1 MAIIRII
8 TSNNLKNLINY
19 IQDARSH
26 NDEILYS
33 NAIGVDPNT
42 ALRDMQL
49 CKKAY
54 CKTRG
59 SQGKHVIVAFDK
71 REEEKIIA
79 DDKIAVTADGIADII
94 YNNTG
99 CQTAYAVH
107 GNTDNLHIHY
117 ALNSV
122 RIEDGAKIQL
132 NYKSKYQLEMDVKT
146 FLSRQRNQLY

>member
-1 MAIIRII
+1 MAIIKIKS
-8 TSNNLKNLINY
+8 TNNMKNLINY
-19 IQDARSH
+19 IQDDQSH

-59 SQGKHVIVAFDK
+59 SQGKHIIVAFDK

-99 CQTAYAVH
+99 CQTVYTMH

-122 RIEDGAKIQL
+122 RIADGNKIQL
-132 NYKSKYQLEMDVKT
+132 NYKSKYQIESEVKT
-146 FLSRQRNQLY
+146 FLSRQKNKRY